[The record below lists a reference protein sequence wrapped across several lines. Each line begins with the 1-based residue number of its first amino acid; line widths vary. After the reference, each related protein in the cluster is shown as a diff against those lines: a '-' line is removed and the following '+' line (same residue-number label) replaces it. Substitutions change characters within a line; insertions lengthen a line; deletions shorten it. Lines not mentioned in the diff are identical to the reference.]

1 MEQVIGMRYLIK
13 LIVKRITIEGEHTYL
28 MTMRPPT
35 SSSPATL
42 DLHPILNVPHQA
54 SHLLSI
60 PVPTIKWVLPYQYMF
75 QLKGLRLV
83 SYECEEHLIVFKDAG
98 HADKVLQ
105 IIHELDK
112 GIAIRN

>member
-1 MEQVIGMRYLIK
+1 MEQALGMKYLIK

-35 SSSPATL
+35 SSSPATF

-54 SHLLSI
+54 SLLSI
-60 PVPTIKWVLPYQYMF
+60 PVPTIKWALPYQYMF
-75 QLKGLRLV
+75 QVKGLRLV
-83 SYECEEHLIVFKDAG
+83 TYECEENLIVFKDAG
-98 HADKVLQ
+98 HAEKVLQ

-112 GIAIRN
+112 GISARN